1 MGGWRNTTQALAKR
15 PPTPP
20 VDDWDYEIEER
31 EAAQKAA
38 ENENTPEESPP
49 IPTSTPT
56 TDIEEEENW
65 ESASEEELSWD
76 NIVTETPPTDYSNIP
91 TPEEEEEALA
101 NTEASLPTKED
112 DEGVWFRCPSPC
124 WRVREEWKQAS
135 YAQRLDMD
143 KYYLV
148 HGPDLDL
155 ATGYHRRLTSI

>member
-1 MGGWRNTTQALAKR
+1 MYKR
-15 PPTPP
+15 Q
-20 VDDWDYEIEER
+20 
-31 EAAQKAA
+31 AQKAA
-38 ENENTPEESPP
+38 ENEKTPEESPP

-124 WRVREEWKQAS
+124 WRVREEWKRAS

-155 ATGYHRRLTSI
+155 ATGHHRRLTSI